1 MATTNALTAD
11 SNARQLIA
19 PVWHTILLLVFLAI
33 PLIAGLILQNRETSS
48 NQIFAN
54 HSTVMLRFY
63 LPVLV
68 SEWLLV
74 LYIWAGLRRCG
85 MTIKALI
92 GGRWKNGRDIA
103 VDIGLGVGIW
113 AAMLGIGWVLS
124 RLLGPSH
131 AKSTSVILPQGPLE
145 IIVWIVVS
153 GTAGFVEELVFRGY
167 LQTQFTRFGLPTGL
181 AVVAQ
186 AFIFGLQHAYEGR
199 NAAIIIVVFA
209 LLFGVI
215 AAWRKSLRPGM
226 IGHAWY
232 DIAVIF
238 LG

>member
-1 MATTNALTAD
+1 MATTPVQNSAEEP
-11 SNARQLIA
+11 RKLIA

-92 GGRWKNGRDIA
+92 GGRWKSSRDVA
-103 VDIGLGVGIW
+103 VDLGLAVGIW
-113 AAMLGIGWVLS
+113 IGMLGIQLGLEP
-124 RLLGPSH
+124 LLGPSH
-131 AKSTSVILPQGPLE
+131 AKSANILPESALE
-145 IIVWIVVS
+145 TVVWIVVS
-153 GTAGFVEELVFRGY
+153 CTAGFVEELVFRGY
-167 LQTQFTRFGLPTGL
+167 LQTQFTRFGLPAGL
-181 AVVAQ
+181 AIVAQ
-186 AFIFGLQHAYEGR
+186 ALVFALDHAYEGR
-199 NAAIIIVVFA
+199 NAVIVIIAFA

-215 AAWRKSLRPGM
+215 ASWRKSLRPGI

-238 LG
+238 FR

>member
-1 MATTNALTAD
+1 MSATPPN
-11 SNARQLIA
+11 SVEQGRRLIA

-33 PLIAGLILQNRETSS
+33 PLIAGLILQNRETAS
-48 NQIFAN
+48 NQIFAS
-54 HSTVMLRFY
+54 HSMVMLRFY

-92 GGRWKNGRDIA
+92 GGRWKSFRDVA
-103 VDIGLGVGIW
+103 VDLGLAVGIW
-113 AAMLGIGWVLS
+113 IGMLGIQRGLAP
-124 RLLGPSH
+124 LLGPSQ
-131 AKSTSVILPQGPLE
+131 AKSANILPESALE

-153 GTAGFVEELVFRGY
+153 CTAGFVEELVFRGY
-167 LQTQFTRFGLPTGL
+167 LQTQFTRFGLPAGL

-186 AFIFGLQHAYEGR
+186 ALVFALDHAYEGS
-199 NAAIIIVVFA
+199 NAVIVITAFA

-215 AAWRKSLRPGM
+215 ASWRRSLRPGI

-238 LG
+238 FR